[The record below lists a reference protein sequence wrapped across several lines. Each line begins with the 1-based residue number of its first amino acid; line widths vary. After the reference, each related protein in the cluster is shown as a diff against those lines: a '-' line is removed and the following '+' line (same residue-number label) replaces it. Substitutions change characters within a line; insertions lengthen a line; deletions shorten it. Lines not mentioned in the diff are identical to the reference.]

1 MQFDFGLHSSLL
13 LVFLAH
19 LLVYSG
25 LCLRRYVAE
34 KYASDFWL
42 SLLLLLTFL
51 YVCPWM
57 LGFAGWYSKQPFR
70 DILFYVPFQHL
81 YAIGPAILFYVLSL
95 LNPGFSF
102 RKKFLIHF
110 IPAGLYIVYSLL
122 IFVYDKLIFGRYY
135 FLADERDRDFDDW
148 YQISG
153 FISMI
158 IYFVAALRFYLSY
171 RKIVLS
177 FLSNADAFSFTYI
190 RNFLIAVLCILVS
203 WCIVAIY
210 GLFFRVNFLDSWW
223 HFLFFSIFSY
233 YVAIA
238 GYSNAVR
245 SKLYIERWTLRST
258 GSILLAKGSK
268 RLQNGPSEMVLL
280 AEPQEIQEPKPE
292 PVAEEYPE
300 WLERINALM
309 ESEKCYE
316 DPELSLPQLAA
327 RLQLSVPA
335 LSRIVNKG
343 SGRNFNDFIN
353 GYRVSAVMALLTEG
367 AHKKSTILGL
377 AYDCGFNSKSTFNR
391 AFRKQ
396 TGLSPKDFVTSLGKN
411 K

>member
-25 LCLRRYVAE
+25 LCLRRYLADRH
-34 KYASDFWL
+34 ASDFWL
-42 SLLLLLTFL
+42 ALLLMLTFL

-81 YAIGPAILFYVLSL
+81 YLLGPVILFYVLSL
-95 LNPGFSF
+95 LNPGFRF
-102 RKKFLIHF
+102 RKKYLVHF
-110 IPAGLYIVYSLL
+110 IPSVLYLIYAIFIV
-122 IFVYDKLIFGRYY
+122 VYDKLIFGGYY

-158 IYFVAALRFYLSY
+158 IYFIAALRFYISY
-171 RKIVLS
+171 RKIVLN
-177 FLSNADAFSFTYI
+177 FLSNADAFSFAYV
-190 RNFLIAVLCILVS
+190 RNFLIAVLGTLIS
-203 WCIVAIY
+203 WCVVAIY

-223 HFLFFSIFSY
+223 HFLFFSVFSY

-245 SKLYIERWTLRST
+245 SKVYIERWTLRST
-258 GSILLAKGSK
+258 GRILLAKGNK
-268 RLQNGPSEMVLL
+268 RLANSLTESVLL
-280 AEPQEIQEPKPE
+280 AEPQDLQEPEIDALPE
-292 PVAEEYPE
+292 DYPE
-300 WLERINALM
+300 WLEKINAVM
-309 ESEKCYE
+309 QSGKCYE

-327 RLQLSVPA
+327 MLQLSVPV
-335 LSRIVNKG
+335 LSRIINKG
-343 SGRNFNDFIN
+343 SGVNFNDFIN
-353 GYRVSAVMALLTEG
+353 GYRVRAVIALLTEG
-367 AHKKSTILGL
+367 RHRRSTILGL
-377 AYDCGFNSKSTFNR
+377 AYDCGFNSKTTFNR
-391 AFRKQ
+391 AFKKQ
-396 TGLSPKDFVTSLGKN
+396 TGLSPKDFIASLPVVK
-411 K
+411 

>member
-19 LLVYSG
+19 LLVYAG
-25 LCLRRYVAE
+25 LCLRRYLAE
-34 KYASDFWL
+34 RYASDLWL
-42 SLLLLLTFL
+42 SMLLLLSFL

-81 YAIGPAILFYVLSL
+81 YLMGPVILFYVLSL
-95 LNPGFSF
+95 LNPGFRF
-102 RKKFLIHF
+102 RKKFLVHF
-110 IPAGLYIVYSLL
+110 IPAALYLLYAIV
-122 IFVYDKLIFGRYY
+122 IVAYDKLFFGGYY

-158 IYFVAALRFYLSY
+158 VYFIAALCFYISY
-171 RKIVLS
+171 RKIILN

-190 RNFLIAVLCILVS
+190 RNFLVAVLGILAS
-203 WCIVAIY
+203 WCVVALY

-223 HFLFFSIFSY
+223 HFLSFSIFSY

-245 SKLYIERWTLRST
+245 SKVYIERWSLRST
-258 GSILLAKGSK
+258 GSILLANGSK
-268 RLQNGPSEMVLL
+268 RLQNSMDKTVLL
-280 AEPQEIQEPKPE
+280 AQPQEIQEPEPE

-300 WLERINALM
+300 WLEKINTLM
-309 ESEKCYE
+309 ESEKKYK
-316 DPELSLPQLAA
+316 DPELSLPQLSAW
-327 RLQLSVPA
+327 LQLSVPA

-343 SGRNFNDFIN
+343 SGNNFNDFIN
-353 GYRVSAVMALLTEG
+353 AYRVRAVMALLTAG
-367 AHKKSTILGL
+367 AHKRSTILGL
-377 AYDCGFNSKSTFNR
+377 AYDCGFNSKTTFNR

-396 TGLSPKDFVTSLGKN
+396 AGMSPKDFITSLPE
-411 K
+411 

>member
-25 LCLRRYVAE
+25 LCLRRYLAE
-34 KYASDFWL
+34 RYASDFWL
-42 SLLLLLTFL
+42 CLLLILNFL

-57 LGFAGWYSKQPFR
+57 LGFAGWYSNQPFR

-81 YAIGPAILFYVLSL
+81 YLMGPIILFYVLSL
-95 LNPGFSF
+95 LNPGFRF
-102 RKKFLIHF
+102 RRKYLAHF
-110 IPAGLYIVYSLL
+110 IPAGIYIGYCLAIAS
-122 IFVYDKLIFGRYY
+122 YDKLIFGGYY

-171 RKIVLS
+171 RRIVFN
-177 FLSNADAFSFTYI
+177 FLSNAEAFSFSYI
-190 RNFLIAVLCILVS
+190 RNFLIAVLGILVS
-203 WCIVAIY
+203 WCIVALY
-210 GLFFRVNFLDSWW
+210 GLFFRIAFLDSWW
-223 HFLFFSIFSY
+223 HFLFFSVFSY

-245 SKLYIERWTLRST
+245 SKVFIERWTLRST
-258 GSILLAKGSK
+258 GRILLVPGRHRLDSAPGETYLPEGPK
-268 RLQNGPSEMVLL
+268 RDLT
-280 AEPQEIQEPKPE
+280 AESDPT
-292 PVAEEYPE
+292 AEEYPG
-300 WLERINALM
+300 WLAQIDAVM

-316 DPELSLPQLAA
+316 NPELSLPQLAA

-335 LSRIVNKG
+335 LSRIINKG
-343 SGRNFNDFIN
+343 SGKNFNDFVN
-353 GYRVSAVMALLTEG
+353 GYRVKAVIALLTAG
-367 AHKKSTILGL
+367 AHKKSTIIGL
-377 AYDCGFNSKSTFNR
+377 AYDCGFNAKTTFNR
-391 AFRKQ
+391 AFKKQ
-396 TGLSPKDFVTSLGKN
+396 TGCAPKDFIASLQNGD
-411 K
+411 

>member
-1 MQFDFGLHSSLL
+1 MQFDFGFHSSLL

-25 LCLRRYVAE
+25 LCLRRYLAE
-34 KYASDFWL
+34 RYASDFWL
-42 SLLLLLTFL
+42 SLFLLLTFL

-81 YAIGPAILFYVLSL
+81 YLMGPIILFYVLSL
-95 LNPGFSF
+95 LTPGFRF
-102 RKKFLIHF
+102 RKRFLIHF
-110 IPAGLYIVYSLL
+110 VPAALYLVYALVL
-122 IFVYDKLIFGRYY
+122 FAYDKLIFGGYY
-135 FLADERDRDFDDW
+135 FLADEHDRDFDDW

-158 IYFVAALRFYLSY
+158 IYFIAALRFYLSY
-171 RKIVLS
+171 RKIILS
-177 FLSNADAFSFTYI
+177 FLSNADAFCFAYI
-190 RNFLIAVLCILVS
+190 RNFLIAVLGILAS
-203 WCIVAIY
+203 WCVVALY

-223 HFLFFSIFSY
+223 HFLCFSIFSY

-245 SKLYIERWTLRST
+245 SMIYIERWTLRST
-258 GSILLAKGSK
+258 GRILLAKGNK
-268 RLQNGPSEMVLL
+268 RLQNGLAANVLP
-280 AEPQEIQEPKPE
+280 EWTQEIQAPE
-292 PVAEEYPE
+292 AAPVADEYPG
-300 WLERINALM
+300 WLEKINALM
-309 ESEKCYE
+309 ESEKIYQ

-327 RLQLSVPA
+327 RLQVSVPA
-335 LSRIVNKG
+335 LSRAINKG

-353 GYRVSAVMALLTEG
+353 GYRVRAVMALLTAG

-377 AYDCGFNSKSTFNR
+377 AYDCGFNSKTTFNR
-391 AFRKQ
+391 AFKKQ
-396 TGLSPKDFVTSLGKN
+396 AGISPKDFVTALPEVK
-411 K
+411 